1 MSSRRL
7 WSFNKS
13 GANNSTPAA
22 GTSPGAQPL
31 ASING
36 QLGAP
41 GPGPAALDV
50 SPNRGESDED
60 EEEELL
66 EGRGED
72 EYFGLE
78 NFGNTCY
85 ANSVIQVLFHCDPF
99 RQFADAYPN
108 PTLPTI
114 PIGPSPEELVELN
127 ARHAQEQAEAEN
139 EAQANVNGASN
150 PTKDGDRKD
159 KDNGVQSPAS
169 NKRWSS
175 IRTRSMSTGV
185 SQGTSLPKLQTN
197 MAALPERGNIVAS
210 PPTSPIV
217 SKQNNKVIPQKTEP
231 TEQPLKVNIDPDAPA
246 PSMFSTIQSVFQ
258 YISTSDS
265 HPPLPPKPKEDPP
278 PGAGTSGGS
287 TLINPHKPNQQTV
300 RGGGPHGAG
309 TLGKGVAR
317 PAELVRT
324 AKNQNE
330 MFRGAMHQDAH
341 EFLMWTLNQVA
352 SDVEQLEARMSKDPS
367 LAGQFGLNG
376 GFQSKRVKGK
386 TFVQSL
392 FEGTM
397 TNEIKCLTCETH
409 ASITQVTSRD
419 EAFLDL
425 SLDIEQNSSISSC
438 LRQFSASEMLDGKNK
453 FSCETCCGLQEAE
466 RSVKIKKAP
475 NILALHLK
483 RFKWE
488 FTNSEVK
495 MKKLSYRIN
504 FGPQLKLFNMSEDSE
519 TPNRMYE
526 LFAVLVHIGGSTNQ
540 GHYVAAVKAKGN
552 WMLCDDENVE
562 PITEAD
568 LIRYFGEYQA
578 GAGYVLFYQA
588 ADIDLVSLGLPPP
601 PESPKVVEPVEEAA
615 PMQRSLPFLQP
626 TREVDVLSPTF
637 SQVGPLLDVDPMET
651 AMSPQAKVQAAMSQ
665 YHSGEDQS
673 TTPESTTP
681 EMLSESIGN
690 SHSGRTRTSS
700 TASVL
705 APGGIRIGNEPTRSS
720 TSPSGYNGGCA
731 PARQDSASSAGQSL
745 KTGNWLTRRV
755 TGRDNGQDESKRS
768 SVYDSSRP
776 STSRT
781 ESTGAGPGYNPF
793 VVNGSNPDGEKT
805 NRHVGHFCNG
815 PRAER
820 SRPRSQTADTSTSTR
835 TAPSLNFSSSFVSND
850 SANVGAMHNSAPV
863 SGALPLSQQQQYSTS
878 PIPQPSGSPA
888 NKSISSSSSG
898 FLGIGKKKD
907 ETPRV
912 PSGGSNS
919 LKRSISGVK
928 MPTLSRS
935 FSSVSKGLM
944 GMGKKNQDK
953 ENPLASLR
961 ERQ

>member
-1 MSSRRL
+1 MVWSRIRFASML
-7 WSFNKS
+7 
-13 GANNSTPAA
+13 TP
-22 GTSPGAQPL
+22 S
-31 ASING
+31 
-36 QLGAP
+36 
-41 GPGPAALDV
+41 
-50 SPNRGESDED
+50 
-60 EEEELL
+60 
-66 EGRGED
+66 
-72 EYFGLE
+72 
-78 NFGNTCY
+78 
-85 ANSVIQVLFHCDPF
+85 
-99 RQFADAYPN
+99 
-108 PTLPTI
+108 
-114 PIGPSPEELVELN
+114 
-127 ARHAQEQAEAEN
+127 
-139 EAQANVNGASN
+139 
-150 PTKDGDRKD
+150 
-159 KDNGVQSPAS
+159 
-169 NKRWSS
+169 
-175 IRTRSMSTGV
+175 
-185 SQGTSLPKLQTN
+185 
-197 MAALPERGNIVAS
+197 
-210 PPTSPIV
+210 
-217 SKQNNKVIPQKTEP
+217 
-231 TEQPLKVNIDPDAPA
+231 
-246 PSMFSTIQSVFQ
+246 
-258 YISTSDS
+258 
-265 HPPLPPKPKEDPP
+265 
-278 PGAGTSGGS
+278 
-287 TLINPHKPNQQTV
+287 
-300 RGGGPHGAG
+300 
-309 TLGKGVAR
+309 
-317 PAELVRT
+317 LVR
-324 AKNQNE
+324 
-330 MFRGAMHQDAH
+330 
-341 EFLMWTLNQVA
+341 
-352 SDVEQLEARMSKDPS
+352 
-367 LAGQFGLNG
+367 
-376 GFQSKRVKGK
+376 
-386 TFVQSL
+386 
-392 FEGTM
+392 
-397 TNEIKCLTCETH
+397 
-409 ASITQVTSRD
+409 
-419 EAFLDL
+419 
-425 SLDIEQNSSISSC
+425 
-438 LRQFSASEMLDGKNK
+438 
-453 FSCETCCGLQEAE
+453 
-466 RSVKIKKAP
+466 
-475 NILALHLK
+475 
-483 RFKWE
+483 
-488 FTNSEVK
+488 
-495 MKKLSYRIN
+495 
-504 FGPQLKLFNMSEDSE
+504 
-519 TPNRMYE
+519 
-526 LFAVLVHIGGSTNQ
+526 STNQ

-681 EMLSESIGN
+681 EMLSPSIGN

-705 APGGIRIGNEPTRSS
+705 APGGIRIGNEPMRSS

-781 ESTGAGPGYNPF
+781 ESSGAGPGYNPFLVNGSNNPF
-793 VVNGSNPDGEKT
+793 VVNGSNPMERRPTDTSGTSATGLGLNVPKIGTHT
-805 NRHVGHFCNG
+805 NGAVPG
-815 PRAER
+815 

-850 SANVGAMHNSAPV
+850 SANAGAMYNSAPV
-863 SGALPLSQQQQYSTS
+863 SGAVPLSQQQQYSTS

-888 NKSISSSSSG
+888 NKGISSSSSG